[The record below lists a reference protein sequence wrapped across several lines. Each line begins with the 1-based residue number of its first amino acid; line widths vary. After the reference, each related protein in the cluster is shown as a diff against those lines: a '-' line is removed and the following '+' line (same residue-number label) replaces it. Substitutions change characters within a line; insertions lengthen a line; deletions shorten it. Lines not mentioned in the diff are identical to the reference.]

1 MAAIRKS
8 STYARAEAVLA
19 VMETLIDTDEKEDL
33 FVCGYGPG
41 LHIQLWSGER
51 RCNVAGYGGGDG
63 LVLMVGGNDDFDADT
78 HRAKDSASVF
88 IYGHDDFYRIA
99 QAALAF
105 LHKGTIMK
113 NGAR

>member
-1 MAAIRKS
+1 MATIRKW

-19 VMETLIDTDEKEDL
+19 VMETLIDSDEKEDL

-51 RCNVAGYGGGDG
+51 RCNVSGYGAGDG
-63 LVLMVGGNDDFDADT
+63 LVLMVGGREDFDTDT

-88 IYGHDDFYRIA
+88 IYGHEDFYRIA
-99 QAALAF
+99 QAALEF
-105 LHKGTIMK
+105 LHKGQIPS
-113 NGAR
+113 N